1 MNLSHE
7 PVWVSGTEHPLS
19 TSGGSL
25 GTNNA
30 TRRLQS
36 AIDADVVIVGGGYTG
51 LWTAYF
57 LATLAPKLRIVLLEA
72 QHCGAGASG
81 RNGGWLMGSLEGLGH
96 YQTNK
101 QTPLPA
107 SLLSE
112 LRALIPSLVAIT
124 ERESI
129 SCDLNHGGA
138 IFAAARHPQQLPR
151 AQGFLKEQQSLGF
164 AAEDYRWLE
173 ADALTSRIN
182 TYKTLGGVY
191 TPHVATLNPWLLVKG
206 LARVVATK
214 GVEIYENTPATQIA
228 PGSVMTLHG
237 QVRADQIVIAT
248 EGYTGATS
256 PLKHFLLPIQSGMV
270 ATEPLSESQWSNIG
284 FRQREAFCD
293 FSRQSTYLQRTADNR
308 LVIGARGRYQSQGH
322 QLGNLPPRPQ
332 DTAKRQRL
340 ARDLFPMIETVN
352 FTHAW
357 SGTLAVPRN
366 FHPQIVFD
374 QERGI
379 STGGGYLGEGVGASF
394 LFGRTLA
401 ELICGQDSVRTE
413 MPWVRK
419 GAIAT
424 ALRPWEPEPLPWLGF
439 NATMALYDGEER
451 ALTSRPDGVLA
462 RLLQGACDL
471 SDRLLHRS

>member
-1 MNLSHE
+1 MIISHE
-7 PVWVSGTEHPLS
+7 PAWVRGTEGLPS
-19 TSGGSL
+19 PNKDPQGK
-25 GTNNA
+25 
-30 TRRLQS
+30 TRAPVRLHNPIES
-36 AIDADVVIVGGGYTG
+36 DVVIVGGGYTG

-57 LATLAPKLRIVLLEA
+57 LSTLAPKLRIVLLEA

-81 RNGGWLMGSLEGLGH
+81 RNGGWLMGSLEGLGQ
-96 YQTNK
+96 YQTN
-101 QTPLPA
+101 QHDTLPA

-112 LRALIPSLVAIT
+112 LRALIPSLFAIT
-124 ERESI
+124 EQEGI

-151 AQGFLKEQQSLGF
+151 AQAFLKEQQSLGF
-164 AAEDYRWLE
+164 DAEDYRWLE

-182 TYKTLGGVY
+182 THKALGGVY
-191 TPHVATLNPWLLVKG
+191 TPHVATLNPWLLIKG

-228 PGSVMTLHG
+228 QGNVVTPDGR
-237 QVRADQIVIAT
+237 VRADHIVIAT
-248 EGYTGATS
+248 EGYSGTTS
-256 PLKHFLLPIQSGMV
+256 PLNRALLPVQSGMV

-308 LVIGARGRYQSQGH
+308 LVIGARGRYQAQGH

-340 ARDLFPMIETVN
+340 ARDLFPMIETVR

-379 STGGGYLGEGVGASF
+379 STAGGYLGEGVGASF

-401 ELICGQDSVRTE
+401 ELICGQHSVRTE

-419 GAIAT
+419 GAMAT
-424 ALRPWEPEPLPWLGF
+424 ALRRWEPEPLPWLGF

-451 ALTSRPDGVLA
+451 ALKSRPDGVLA
-462 RLLQGACDL
+462 HLLQGVCDL